1 MFTFEA
7 IANIDSTQI
16 FIVLAF
22 LSYVGILDLGRR
34 FSRFETKFV
43 DEEDIEDEEEIDD
56 EEDEEEIDDEEE
68 DVEDDDEYY
77 REGWEDVLNE
87 IEALRED

>member
-34 FSRFETKFV
+34 FSRFETRFV
-43 DEEDIEDEEEIDD
+43 DEEEIDD

-87 IEALRED
+87 IEALREDWF

>member
-34 FSRFETKFV
+34 FSRFETRFV
-43 DEEDIEDEEEIDD
+43 DEEEIDD